1 MLTFAYPIL
10 LTLLVLVPLVW
21 LLYWSARRS
30 RKARLKKFGRPEVL
44 APLMPDVSKYK
55 PGIRIGLRLFALA
68 MLLIALARP
77 WGGLVE
83 QSANREGIEV
93 MAVVDVSN
101 SMLAS
106 ATDNPDGSSRMD
118 AAKLMLERMV
128 ESMGNDR
135 VGLVVFAADAYQLI
149 PVSSDYASVKSFL
162 GIIDPN
168 QVTAQGT
175 NIADAIDTAI
185 GSFTPDDNIGN
196 AIVILTDAEELDDDE
211 AVMQAVK
218 RAKEKNIQIDVVGV
232 GSSKGMVINTP
243 EGVFTDDSGNVVY
256 TKLNEEL
263 GKNIAKAGG
272 GVYVNA
278 SSSNALP
285 TLQKQLKEVKRSAL
299 ASNMLALH
307 DELFIYFAAL
317 AFLALV
323 ADCFMVN
330 RKNSLLRKVTFFK
343 KEDKK

>member
-1 MLTFAYPIL
+1 MLTFAYPIV
-10 LTLLVLVPLVW
+10 LTLLVLVPVVW
-21 LLYWSARRS
+21 LLYWSARRA
-30 RKARLKKFGRPEVL
+30 RRARLKKFGHPEVL
-44 APLMPDVSKYK
+44 RPLMPDVSKYK
-55 PGIRIGLRLFALA
+55 PGIRVALRLFALA
-68 MLLIALARP
+68 MLIVALARP

-106 ATDNPDGSSRMD
+106 ATDNPDGASRMD

-149 PVSSDYASVKSFL
+149 PVSSDYVSVKSFL
-162 GIIDPN
+162 GMIDPN

-175 NIADAIDTAI
+175 NIADAIDTAT
-185 GSFTPDDNIGN
+185 GSFTQDDNIGK
-196 AIVILTDAEELDDDE
+196 AIIILTDAEELEDEESVME
-211 AVMQAVK
+211 AVKKA
-218 RAKEKNIQIDVVGV
+218 REKNIQIDVVGV
-232 GSSKGMVINTP
+232 GSTKGTVINTP
-243 EGVFTDDSGNVVY
+243 EGVFTDDQGNVVY
-256 TKLNEEL
+256 TKLNEDL

-278 SSSNALP
+278 SSTNALP
-285 TLQKQLKEVKRSAL
+285 TLQKQLKDVKRAAL
-299 ASNMLALH
+299 SSNMLALH

-317 AFLALV
+317 ALLALV

-343 KEDKK
+343 KEDKR